1 MSEWRY
7 GILQGDSQVRLVCV
21 RKYSAN
27 ASEKLVEADKALVNK
42 TYKCPAIV
50 EFTFW
55 HLVISKKQTN
65 KQKTKHKCYGEIIKL
80 EAQRKRVIII
90 RWDFPGSTS

>member
-1 MSEWRY
+1 M
-7 GILQGDSQVRLVCV
+7 
-21 RKYSAN
+21 
-27 ASEKLVEADKALVNK
+27 LVEADKALVNK

-90 RWDFPGSTS
+90 IWDFPGSTS

>member
-1 MSEWRY
+1 M
-7 GILQGDSQVRLVCV
+7 LVG
-21 RKYSAN
+21 
-27 ASEKLVEADKALVNK
+27 ADKALVNK
-42 TYKCPAIV
+42 TYKCPTIV

-65 KQKTKHKCYGEIIKL
+65 KQKKTKHKCYGEIIKL

-90 RWDFPGSTS
+90 RWGFPGSTSGKKKKNTHLPVQET